1 MFKPL
6 IRLFAFYGK
15 EFNEVRRQPRLV
27 LSLILGPFLILLL
40 FGLGYKGTPPP
51 LRVALVIPESEM
63 SDPRVERVKQI
74 IQDKFVLVSTT
85 SNEQEANQLLDQG
98 RVDVVEVFPDQIEE
112 KVTNGQ
118 QVWVAFRYDKIN
130 PIDEQWLQYT
140 GYVEVNALNQALL
153 MQTAGEM
160 QDQAAE
166 TNIMLLVARQ
176 QLDRLNE
183 NSTEQDRAQTRETI
197 DELQDVVAILV
208 ANPATAEKVLG
219 PDTDPAELQKLSE
232 NLQALDQALATGNI
246 EDQKQQ
252 IQETRDQ
259 IDRMEKITH
268 TLSSTPSQA
277 LVQPLMLD
285 YQNVRGKS
293 LDLVNFYAP
302 GVLALILQHIA
313 VTLGALSLIREKLL
327 GALEMF
333 GVAPTSMTQVLMGKI
348 SAYTVFIG
356 IIALLLVLLLVFALH
371 VPFLG
376 DRVSFAVTLILFIL
390 ASISVGL
397 MLSTLS
403 NSDTQAVQLSMIV
416 LLVSIF
422 FSGFFLPLEQFHPF
436 ARWIGYTL
444 PVTHGMQSFINIMLL
459 GKSPTLFNWI
469 WLAGIFAF
477 TMIFT
482 MIAWGRQFRRLR

>member
-1 MFKPL
+1 VFKPL

-40 FGLGYKGTPPP
+40 FGVGYKGTPPP
-51 LRVALVIPESEM
+51 LRIALVIPESEM

-74 IQDKFVLVSTT
+74 IEDNFVLVATIPD
-85 SNEQEANQLLDQG
+85 EQEANRMLDQG
-98 RVDVVEVFPDQIEE
+98 RVDVIEVFPEQIEE
-112 KVTNGQ
+112 KLTSGQ

-130 PIDEQWLQYT
+130 PIDEQWLKYT
-140 GYVEVNALNQALL
+140 GYVQVNALNQAIL
-153 MQTAGEM
+153 MQTASQM
-160 QDQAAE
+160 QDEAAE
-166 TNIMLLVARQ
+166 ANIMLSVARE
-176 QLDRLNE
+176 QLDHLDE
-183 NSTEQDRAQTRETI
+183 NSSEQERAQTRQTVQ
-197 DELQDVVAILV
+197 ELQAVVAVLA
-208 ANPATAEKVLG
+208 ANPATAEQVLG
-219 PDTDPAELQKLSE
+219 PDTDPAELQKMSE
-232 NLQALDQALATGNI
+232 NLQALDQVLATGDI
-246 EDQKQQ
+246 EENREQ
-252 IQETRDQ
+252 INETRDQ
-259 IDRMEKITH
+259 IDRMEGITH
-268 TLSSTPSQA
+268 KLSTTPSQS

-333 GVAPTSMTQVLMGKI
+333 GVAPTSMSQVLLGKI
-348 SAYTVFIG
+348 SAYTVLIG
-356 IIALLLVLLLVFALH
+356 IIALLLTLLLVLGLH

-376 DRVSFAVTLILFIL
+376 SITFFVVTMALFIL
-390 ASISVGL
+390 ASISMGL
-397 MLSTLS
+397 MLSTLA

-436 ARWIGYTL
+436 AWWIGYML
-444 PVTHGMQSFINIMLL
+444 PITHAMQSFNNIMLL
-459 GKSPTLFNWI
+459 GRPPTIFNWMCL
-469 WLAGIFAF
+469 LAIFTVTILF
-477 TMIFT
+477 TM
-482 MIAWGRQFRRLR
+482 MLWGRQFRRLQ